1 MLKVYGM
8 EQKDEWDTIVKSFKQ
23 YDTYYLNG
31 YIRAF
36 ELHGDGEPLLFYYES
51 CDLRAINVVMKR
63 DIEHDKNFIG
73 KLQEG
78 TLYDFA
84 TPYGYGGWL
93 VEGAEGV
100 KGLTETYNEWCQ
112 RNSIVSEFVR
122 FHPLLKNHLA
132 CEDFYE
138 VVQLGE
144 VVHMDITSPETIW
157 NNLTSKNRNH
167 IKNAIKKGVKIYNG
181 RYPEIFEIF
190 RTIYNSTMDKDNA
203 EQYYYFNESF
213 YKSVLEDLPQNAQVF
228 FAVKDDTVIAA
239 SIMLAA
245 NGYMNYHLSGSL
257 KEYSSL
263 APINLLL
270 YEAALWG
277 CANGYKTLY
286 LGGGVGSGEDNLL
299 KFKKAFY
306 KGELNRFY
314 IGKKIFD
321 YDAYNYLLN
330 LRGDNIIMNKGYFP
344 IYRG

>member
-1 MLKVYGM
+1 MLKVYRM
-8 EQKDEWDTIVKSFKQ
+8 DQKDEWDTIVKSFKQ
-23 YDTYYLNG
+23 YDTYFLNG
-31 YIRAF
+31 YTRAF
-36 ELHGDGEPLLFYYES
+36 ELHGDGTPFLLYYETS
-51 CDLRAINVVMKR
+51 NLRAVNVVMKR
-63 DIEHDKNFIG
+63 DIAYDKNFIG
-73 KLQEG
+73 KIQEG
-78 TLYDFA
+78 EFFDFA

-93 VEGAEGV
+93 IEGEDI
-100 KGLTETYNEWCQ
+100 KRLFETYEDWCKK
-112 RNSIVSEFVR
+112 NSIVSEFVR
-122 FHPLLKNHLA
+122 FHPLVKNHLN
-132 CEDFYE
+132 CQDFYE
-138 VVQLGE
+138 VVRLGE
-144 VVHMDITSPETIW
+144 VVHMELTSPETIW

-228 FAVKDDTVIAA
+228 FAVKDDAVIAA

-257 KEYSSL
+257 REYSSL

-277 CANGYKTLY
+277 CSNGYKTLY

-314 IGKKIFD
+314 IGKKVYIPNVYEELTELRAD
-321 YDAYNYLLN
+321 SIYNN
-330 LRGDNIIMNKGYFP
+330 SFFP
-344 IYRG
+344 LYRG